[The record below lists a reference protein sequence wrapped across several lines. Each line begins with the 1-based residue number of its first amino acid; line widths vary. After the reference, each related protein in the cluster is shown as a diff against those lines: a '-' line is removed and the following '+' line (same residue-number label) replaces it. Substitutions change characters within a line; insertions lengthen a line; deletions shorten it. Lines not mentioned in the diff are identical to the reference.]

1 VSKERYS
8 AKVRATEAQGK
19 DRVKMRG
26 YVDKTCEHVVMRILL
41 VEDDIGIAEPLVEGL
56 QRQGYEVTWVRSGR
70 GALAEQPHDVV
81 LLDLGLPDVDGE
93 VVTAGIR
100 ETSDVPIIIVTARS
114 DEIDRVSLLDLG
126 ADDYIVKPF
135 GFRELTA
142 RIRAVTRRAADRDVV
157 SVDTIEFEGLSI
169 DHRTR
174 AVTVD
179 GKEIPLTPKE
189 YDLLDCLTA
198 DPGAVLSR
206 DEILRTVWDENWWGS
221 TKTLDVHIASLRKK
235 LGDADLIRTVRGVGY
250 QFTGSAQ

>member
-1 VSKERYS
+1 MLR
-8 AKVRATEAQGK
+8 
-19 DRVKMRG
+19 
-26 YVDKTCEHVVMRILL
+26 YVDETCKHGVMRVLL

-56 QRQGYEVTWVRSGR
+56 QRQGYDVTWVRSGR
-70 GALAEQPHDVV
+70 DAIAERNHDVV

-100 ETSDVPIIIVTARS
+100 ERSDVPIIIVTARS

-142 RIRAVTRRAADRDVV
+142 RIRAVTRRATDKAT
-157 SVDTIEFEGLSI
+157 SYGDTVEFGGLTI

-174 AVTVD
+174 SVTA
-179 GKEIPLTPKE
+179 GETEISLTPKE
-189 YDLLDCLTA
+189 YDLLDCLTT

-206 DEILRTVWDENWWGS
+206 DEILRSVWDENWWGS

-235 LGDADLIRTVRGVGY
+235 LGDPDLIRTVRGVGY
-250 QFTGSAQ
+250 QFTVSDQ

>member
-1 VSKERYS
+1 MHGYS
-8 AKVRATEAQGK
+8 NE
-19 DRVKMRG
+19 
-26 YVDKTCEHVVMRILL
+26 TCEHDVMRILL
-41 VEDDIGIAEPLVEGL
+41 VEDDLGIAKPLVEGL
-56 QRQGYEVTWVRSGR
+56 QRQGYDVTWVRSGR
-70 GALAEQPHDVV
+70 DAIAEEGHDVV

-93 VVTAGIR
+93 VVTAAIR

-126 ADDYIVKPF
+126 ADDYLVKPF

-142 RIRAVTRRAADRDVV
+142 RIRAVTRRVSDRGV
-157 SVDTIEFEGLSI
+157 THGAPIEFDVLTI

-174 AVTVD
+174 AVTV
-179 GKEIPLTPKE
+179 GGSEIPLTPKE

-206 DEILRTVWDENWWGS
+206 DEILRSVWDENWWGS

-235 LGDADLIRTVRGVGY
+235 LGDPDIIRTIRGVGY
-250 QFTGSAQ
+250 QFTGSDR